1 MSKGNLFLGQARGS
15 VGDVTFTHTDG
26 VQIARSRNRS
36 PKNPQSVLQMV
47 TRIVQSSASK
57 AYSLFLPICDHAFQG
72 KAVGTPN
79 QSRFMQLNTAMLR
92 SKLAAVI
99 MTPTEEMA
107 MASGAYNFSFHG
119 EQLPVFNEWI
129 VSAGTLPPVAVEYL
143 SDSLEFAVGPVLS
156 ASNPLDITYQ
166 DVVNALHAQQG
177 DQLTVLAMANDSNK
191 IGDFGPTI
199 DAFEYARI
207 ILEPSS
213 GNMSAPFFT
222 GETAPFSVNL
232 PNERN
237 EGTIQFGWTHSRLN
251 VSRVGTLYG
260 ASASGTTRWIM
271 GAAAI
276 LSRPVNGTWERSNQS
291 VVYIKDG
298 EDALNWGDFGSA
310 YITYKNKTSSSP
322 LYLNQGGTVAVD
334 TSVGG
339 PLEWLSWQNS
349 GGNNVWTPVSAGRFP
364 CVSVNGTLQVPVK
377 QQAEQPTES
386 AEMQFSSVAADLQ
399 SRGLVPAVLLEQAS
413 LDAETAIAAVNAWFN
428 PATHFTV
435 GSRP

>member
-47 TRIVQSSASK
+47 TRIVQSSVSK

-72 KAVGTPN
+72 KATGTPN
-79 QSRFMQLNTAMLR
+79 QSRFMQLNAAMLR
-92 SKLAAVI
+92 AKLSDIIVA
-99 MTPTEEMA
+99 PSEEAA
-107 MASGAYNFSFHG
+107 MASTAYNFSFKG
-119 EQLPVFNEWI
+119 DQLPVFNEWI
-129 VSAGTLPPVAVEYL
+129 VSAGTLPVVPVEYL
-143 SDSLEFAVGPVLS
+143 SAALEFAVGPLLS
-156 ASNPLDITYQ
+156 VTNPLELTYQ
-166 DVVNALHAQQG
+166 QVADALHAQQG
-177 DQLTVLAMANDSNK
+177 DQLTILAIANDPNK
-191 IGDFGPTI
+191 IGDFSPTI

-237 EGTIQFGWTHSRLN
+237 EGTVAFGWNSSRITVSRL
-251 VSRVGTLYG
+251 GTLSG
-260 ASASGTTRWIM
+260 SEGSGTSRWIQ
-271 GAAAI
+271 GVAAI
-276 LSRPVNGTWERSNQS
+276 LSRRVNTTWERSSQS
-291 VVYIKDG
+291 FVVIRGGSSELNYG
-298 EDALNWGDFGSA
+298 TFGDAYLTYLRAASA
-310 YITYKNKTSSSP
+310 SP
-322 LYLNQGGTVAVD
+322 LYLNQGGTAAVD

-339 PLEWLSWQNS
+339 PVEWHSWTNS
-349 GGNNVWTPVSAGRFP
+349 GGNNVWTPISTGRFP

-413 LDAETAIAAVNAWFN
+413 LDAEAAIAAVNAWFN

>member
-47 TRIVQSSASK
+47 TRIVQSSVSK

-72 KAVGTPN
+72 KATGTPN
-79 QSRFMQLNTAMLR
+79 QSRFMQLNTGMLR
-92 SKLAAVI
+92 ARLAYVI
-99 MTPTEEMA
+99 AHPTEEYA
-107 MASGAYNFSFHG
+107 LGSSAYNFSFKG
-119 EQLPVFNEWI
+119 DQLPVFNEWI
-129 VSAGTLPPVAVEYL
+129 VSAGTLPVVPVEYL
-143 SDSLEFAVGPVLS
+143 SAALEFAVGPLFSV
-156 ASNPLDITYQ
+156 ANPLELTYQ
-166 DVVNALHAQQG
+166 QVADALHAQQG
-177 DQLTVLAMANDSNK
+177 DQLTILAIANDPNK
-191 IGDFGPTI
+191 IGDFSPTI

-207 ILEPSS
+207 ILDPSS
-213 GNMSAPFFT
+213 GNMAAPFFT

-237 EGTIQFGWTHSRLN
+237 EGTVAFGWNSSRITVSRL
-251 VSRVGTLYG
+251 GTLSG
-260 ASASGTTRWIM
+260 SEGSGTSRWIQ
-271 GAAAI
+271 GVAAI
-276 LSRPVNGTWERSNQS
+276 LSRRVNTTWERSSQS
-291 VVYIKDG
+291 FVLIHDG
-298 EDALNWGDFGSA
+298 EWDLNYGGFGDAYMSYLRSA
-310 YITYKNKTSSSP
+310 SASP
-322 LYLNQGGTVAVD
+322 LYLNQGGTTSVD

-339 PLEWLSWQNS
+339 PLEWLSWTNS
-349 GGNNVWTPVSAGRFP
+349 GGNNVWTPVSTGRFP

-386 AEMQFSSVAADLQ
+386 AEMQFGSVAADLQ
-399 SRGLVPAVLLEQAS
+399 ARGLVPAVLLEQAS